1 MKDVRELTGF
11 FGGTSVVGS
20 PQSDFE
26 FIEVIRK
33 GLPSEV
39 IQCVVKSLAVSE
51 GVICA
56 SDSL

>member
-1 MKDVRELTGF
+1 
-11 FGGTSVVGS
+11 VGS